1 MLEESLKNFENLK
14 SLLMQYSLDL
24 DMLTEQEKILW
35 QDIVHVAEE
44 ERIRELEM
52 TIEQIA

>member
-44 ERIRELEM
+44 ERMRELEM